1 MNIKWKKGS
10 GFLRKNFFTISL
22 FLAFLL
28 FLIVSTNSLEKSNN
42 KESIK
47 SLENALN
54 KAVVECYAIEGYYPP
69 NIDYIAS
76 NYGISIDDDKYIVH
90 YEIFASNIYP
100 DINIIIKR

>member
-10 GFLRKNFFTISL
+10 GFLRKNFFAISL

-69 NIDYIAS
+69 NIDYIAN